1 MARLTFIKC
10 LLYTEFMNYLFES
23 HKNPMELDMITLLV
37 VVFPLHS
44 EKNKKPESKLICPGS
59 QK

>member
-1 MARLTFIKC
+1 MARVTFIKC

-44 EKNKKPESKLICPGS
+44 EKNKKTRE
-59 QK
+59 